1 MQREGTQVQN
11 TKVGMSIAWIFNL
24 TTTKDFVDFHKF
36 KIPNAPFGSPFLLK
50 SSLAISLYKS
60 KEILTLKISFA
71 WIKAARGGEQN
82 RVRIE
87 REAPSRDG

>member
-24 TTTKDFVDFHKF
+24 NTQGLLDFYKF

-50 SSLAISLYKS
+50 SSLAIPLYKS
-60 KEILTLKISFA
+60 KEILTLKVSCA
-71 WIKAARGGEQN
+71 
-82 RVRIE
+82 
-87 REAPSRDG
+87 